1 MSSIDHGHERET
13 AELPAEQTGVD
24 ADAGSDTDTCRTLT
38 SDTAI
43 QDVSDGQHHAR
54 SNSVKKPI
62 TFKAVSV
69 TKNFLAKAGTPT
81 PPHKGNGDKGN
92 MVIRRTSGAEL
103 IMPAPSTTAASG
115 NAGAPAPRPRLVA
128 KSASGHQTS
137 VPKSMNSSSKNGNG
151 SGPDPNQVWNRNR
164 RMDPQLLSVCIVLI
178 LFVSCSASTA

>member
-13 AELPAEQTGVD
+13 AEVPAEQTGVEG
-24 ADAGSDTDTCRTLT
+24 DAGSDTDTGRTLT
-38 SDTAI
+38 SDIAT

-54 SNSVKKPI
+54 SNSIKKPI

-81 PPHKGNGDKGN
+81 PPNKGNGDKGN
-92 MVIRRTSGAEL
+92 STRLVSSGAEL
-103 IMPAPSTTAASG
+103 MMLAPSTTTASG
-115 NAGAPAPRPRLVA
+115 NAGVPAPRPRLVA

-137 VPKSMNSSSKNGNG
+137 APKSMNSASKNGNG

-164 RMDPQLLSVCIVLI
+164 RMDPQPFSLCYLLM
-178 LFVSCSASTA
+178 LFVSCPASTA